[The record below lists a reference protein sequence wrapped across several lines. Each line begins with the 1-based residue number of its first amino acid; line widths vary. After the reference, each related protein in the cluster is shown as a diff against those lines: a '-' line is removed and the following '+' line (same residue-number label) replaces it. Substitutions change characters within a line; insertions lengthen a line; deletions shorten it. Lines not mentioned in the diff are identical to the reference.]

1 LPDILS
7 QSEIDDLLG
16 AIDAPEE
23 PIAVA
28 QKGVVKPYDF
38 RTANRF
44 PKEQIRTFNII
55 FQNFSQ
61 LFSNSLSSILR
72 TAVDCELHSV
82 EEYAFSEFL
91 NALPTP
97 VILTV
102 IKTPPLAGTQLI
114 KISPDVAYMF
124 ISRLFG
130 GSMPGGSDMKQFT
143 EIELALIE
151 RVLRGTAG
159 VFDEA
164 WERVLRVNMQI
175 ERLETSPQFAQVV
188 PLTEAVAVLDFELR
202 IGDETGNI
210 SICVPHTSIEP
221 VSKQLSTRLWYSST
235 AQDIGVADARQSEL
249 IEGKLFHT
257 PVPLIAFFDGTT
269 ATVADILNLQV
280 GDVVRLEHKVNRPVT
295 INIAH
300 IPKFHAKIGTQ
311 KTRRALQIVDIIK
324 EENANELFTGRI

>member
-1 LPDILS
+1 LAEILS
-7 QSEIDDLLG
+7 QTEIDDLLG

-23 PIAVA
+23 QKTAA
-28 QKGVVKPYDF
+28 RKGVVKPYDF

-72 TAVDCELHSV
+72 TTVDCELRAV
-82 EEYAFSEFL
+82 EECAFSDFL
-91 NALPTP
+91 NELPEP

-102 IKTPPLAGTQLI
+102 FTAPPMAGSQLI

-130 GSMPGGSDMKQFT
+130 GSMPGGSDTKQFT

-164 WERVLRVNMQI
+164 WERVLRVTMQI
-175 ERLETSPQFAQVV
+175 ERLETSPQFAQVA
-188 PLTEAVAVLDFELR
+188 PLTEAVAVLDFELHV
-202 IGDETGNI
+202 GEEVGSI
-210 SICVPHTSIEP
+210 SICIPHTSIEP
-221 VSKQLSTRLWYSST
+221 VSKQLSARLWYSSM
-235 AQDIGVADARQSEL
+235 AQEPGDTDTRRSEL

-269 ATVADILNLQV
+269 ATVADILSLRV
-280 GDVVRLEHKVNRPVT
+280 GDVVRLEHKVNHPVT

-300 IPKFHAKIGTQ
+300 IPKFHAKIGAQ
-311 KTRRALQIVDIIK
+311 KSKRALQIVDIIK